1 MQKRVK
7 RKRYRPKVVS
17 QFPKVAKKF
26 SKSSNTPKPVTPKQ
40 RKSYVRKSAKT
51 CECQRPLFV
60 DDGNSISLPFLL
72 NFNNTKIEKSGF
84 ESSTITN
91 VSAIEYNSLQ
101 SYQKMT
107 SLSSLCLVENRRIGG
122 NFPIM
127 CKRKRVKRERI
138 NLVKLLNPFAKGS
151 RSKTFIRKRKCWKD
165 FYVEGN
171 STTISRKMK
180 TIIKKII
187 SSNKKIHRK
196 ANKRNVRK
204 KSGEL
209 VLYERP
215 LLKVNVKFD
224 EETLRVWNLLVAENK
239 HDEKDEHKRRY
250 WEEIRKAYH
259 EAVESFLT
267 RVHNVQ
273 GDRRFLPWK
282 GSVLDSIGG
291 VFLTQNV
298 SDHLSSSAFMS
309 LAARF
314 PVKSVSCEQSNNMI
328 FSDPKSDKKVEEM
341 EAQKANESSKVVNKE
356 TQNSSYL
363 IERKSN
369 SSSNKEETH
378 HDTKKSKKQE
388 EKMMILKKKRQ
399 KWEALRKIHSRSDRH
414 IDHVDSIDWEAVRN
428 AKVGEVAEA
437 IKMRGQ
443 HNIIAKKIQLAL
455 NKFLEHHGTTDLEWL
470 KYIPPNEAKEYLL
483 NIFGLGLK
491 SVECLRLLTLQH
503 ISFPVDVNV
512 GRIVVRLGWV
522 PLQPLPES
530 IQIHNLEQ
538 FPDPIKIQQYLW
550 PRLCKLDHHTL

>member
-1 MQKRVK
+1 
-7 RKRYRPKVVS
+7 
-17 QFPKVAKKF
+17 
-26 SKSSNTPKPVTPKQ
+26 
-40 RKSYVRKSAKT
+40 
-51 CECQRPLFV
+51 
-60 DDGNSISLPFLL
+60 
-72 NFNNTKIEKSGF
+72 
-84 ESSTITN
+84 
-91 VSAIEYNSLQ
+91 
-101 SYQKMT
+101 
-107 SLSSLCLVENRRIGG
+107 
-122 NFPIM
+122 
-127 CKRKRVKRERI
+127 
-138 NLVKLLNPFAKGS
+138 
-151 RSKTFIRKRKCWKD
+151 
-165 FYVEGN
+165 
-171 STTISRKMK
+171 
-180 TIIKKII
+180 
-187 SSNKKIHRK
+187 
-196 ANKRNVRK
+196 
-204 KSGEL
+204 
-209 VLYERP
+209 
-215 LLKVNVKFD
+215 
-224 EETLRVWNLLVAENK
+224 
-239 HDEKDEHKRRY
+239 
-250 WEEIRKAYH
+250 
-259 EAVESFLT
+259 
-267 RVHNVQ
+267 
-273 GDRRFLPWK
+273 
-282 GSVLDSIGG
+282 
-291 VFLTQNV
+291 
-298 SDHLSSSAFMS
+298 
-309 LAARF
+309 
-314 PVKSVSCEQSNNMI
+314 MI

-550 PRLCKLDHHTL
+550 PRLCKLDHHTLYELHYQLITFGKVFCTKRNPNCNACPMKDNCKYYASSLARTKLALPPKQTTEQSIVTQMDHANAYSFPYFDCWSNSTSTLFTEKSKECEPIVEMPASPELESTELIDDEKMYYDYVVENDEDIEDMMTLNLSIGNSFNELDYDNTNN